1 MAPKQTAI
9 PQPFSYLLPGQGL
22 VAGVAIYSTI
32 YVFGVGK
39 IPFIL
44 AVVAAGL
51 HFLLG
56 VYFCF
61 VKNRLRTHDLYLVP
75 VVLVAGAGV
84 WAGSLYYFA
93 KLLEVVLRLGR
104 IVSTGSQPETA
115 TWTKVGTAMTG
126 LNVLLDIILL
136 IVFIVASSKKTSPY
150 PHQEPVYN
158 PPTTPAHAPTFPV
171 APQPQ
176 QQQQY
181 YQYAAPSTLST
192 IQQQRQQPP
201 LAPQR
206 IVSSTGSDIKTP
218 LPVASAISPTSSPSP
233 SQQQQYYQQYQ
244 HPQTVMYQHQRQQSF
259 NTSQQQQHQQQT
271 PQYQQ
276 QQFSSHVV
284 TYSPSP
290 QPPPTPPQPPQVQ
303 YGQSQNTAVST
314 NRITTLRRLSS
325 LQSPPGNWIYTPEL
339 AALLSQSHQQPVIIT
354 PNTPS
359 QNITLQTKH
368 LMTIL
373 RDGIS
378 SAQQR
383 EGGLTPAELSSL
395 QGVNWDL
402 GWVAL
407 GIERAE
413 GWLDMNMNNQSQGQ
427 GSQADI
433 QYGGPGAYGR

>member
-1 MAPKQTAI
+1 MAPKQMAI

-115 TWTKVGTAMTG
+115 TWTKVGTSMTG

-136 IVFIVASSKKTSPY
+136 IVFIVA
-150 PHQEPVYN
+150 
-158 PPTTPAHAPTFPV
+158 
-171 APQPQ
+171 
-176 QQQQY
+176 
-181 YQYAAPSTLST
+181 
-192 IQQQRQQPP
+192 
-201 LAPQR
+201 
-206 IVSSTGSDIKTP
+206 VSDFKTP
-218 LPVASAISPTSSPSP
+218 LPVASAISPTGSPSP

-244 HPQTVMYQHQRQQSF
+244 QPQTVMYQHQRQQSF
-259 NTSQQQQHQQQT
+259 TPSQQQQQQQT

-276 QQFSSHVV
+276 QHFSSHAVS
-284 TYSPSP
+284 YSPSP
-290 QPPPTPPQPPQVQ
+290 QPPPTPPPPQPSQVQ
-303 YGQSQNTAVST
+303 YGQSHNMAANT
-314 NRITTLRRLSS
+314 NRITTLRRLSA

-339 AALLSQSHQQPVIIT
+339 ASLLVSQSPQQQPVIIT

-378 SAQQR
+378 SAQR

-402 GWVAL
+402 GWVGL

-413 GWLDMNMNNQSQGQ
+413 GWLNMNNQSQGR
-427 GSQADI
+427 GSWADI
-433 QYGGPGAYGR
+433 QYGGGPGAYGSR